1 MKRLILS
8 ALILLAAPV
17 SHGDPPPA
25 AEETFLPYESGA
37 ETSADYVRRR
47 AASFIAMDTRFLFEL
62 VRESARVRASPGF
75 TEGYEATL
83 AKGRFD
89 GSEAEYALLFAVS
102 RLDQPYYGYGA
113 QIYCPP
119 NDPTYIVLMRHW
131 SGKEIDCRTY
141 DPMDRY
147 RQD

>member
-8 ALILLAAPV
+8 ALILLAAPA
-17 SHGDPPPA
+17 SRGEPPPA
-25 AEETFLPYESGA
+25 AEETLLPYEYSA
-37 ETSADYVRRR
+37 EISADHVRHR
-47 AASFIAMDTRFLFEL
+47 AATFIAMDARFIFEL
-62 VRESARVRASPGF
+62 IRESARVQASPGF
-75 TEGYEATL
+75 TEGYQATR
-83 AKGRFD
+83 AKGWFD
-89 GSEAEYALLFAVS
+89 GSETEYALLFAVS

-131 SGKEIDCRTY
+131 SGKEIDCQTY

-147 RQD
+147 GQD